1 MLPEKIKVLY
11 IHQDGL
17 ITGSA
22 ISLYNLLGGLKNL
35 GVDPVVL
42 LAGDGPARGYFE
54 TLHIPVHVVPMHGF
68 WTAPGPKWYQ
78 RGAWKNYRALLKN
91 KTVFDFVST
100 LKPDIVHINDKA
112 ALSAGLS
119 IRSLNIP
126 IVQHLRSSYFTCRFP
141 LFKWLSIFC
150 IRNYSNYLIAISE
163 DEIDGFEKFP
173 RLRIVYNSV
182 NMKEAQHAIENRE
195 ETRKAYDIGPNEYL
209 IGYVG
214 IFSRIRGAFDFM
226 KVCKNLLEK
235 MPSMSSKFLML
246 GKLPERKVQSKSVFS
261 MLRNRKSEAEIFFQ
275 LRDELNDKV
284 IAPGYSTEPL
294 RIMAAMDVL
303 VITSRL
309 GVLGRQPLEAQS
321 VGVPVVAYN
330 GHSKQS
336 KVVSDKTGILI
347 NEANPEVLASELHN
361 LLMNKGRLARMA
373 VDALAYSHLQ
383 FDPINNAMAVLA
395 VYKEV
400 LDTLRSNGG

>member
-1 MLPEKIKVLY
+1 MPEKIKVLF

-35 GVDPVVL
+35 GVDPVL
-42 LAGDGPARGYFE
+42 MLAGDGPAKGYFE
-54 TLHIPVHVVPMHGF
+54 TLQIPVHIVPMHGF

-78 RGAWKNYRALLKN
+78 RGAWKNYPALLKN
-91 KTVFDFVST
+91 KSVFDFVSN

-119 IRSLNIP
+119 IRSMNIP

-141 LFKWLSIFC
+141 LFKWVSIFC
-150 IRNYSNYLIAISE
+150 IRNYSHYLIAISE

-182 NMKEAQHAIENRE
+182 NLEEAQHAIENRE
-195 ETRKAYDIGPNEYL
+195 ATRKAYGIGSNEYL

-226 KVCKNLLEK
+226 HVCKSLLKRE
-235 MPSMSSKFLML
+235 PTLPFKFLML
-246 GKLPERKVQSKSVFS
+246 GNLPQRMNLSKGLFS
-261 MLRNRKSEAEIFFQ
+261 SFRSRKSESDKFFQ
-275 LRDELNDKV
+275 LKHELNDQV
-284 IAPGYSTEPL
+284 ITPGYSSEPL
-294 RIMAAMDVL
+294 RIMAAMDLL
-303 VITSRL
+303 VITSHL

-321 VGVPVVAYN
+321 VGVPVAAYN
-330 GHSKQS
+330 GHSRQS
-336 KVVSDKTGILI
+336 KVVTGKTGIVI
-347 NEANPEVLASELHN
+347 NETNPEILASEIHN
-361 LLMNKGRLARMA
+361 LLMNKEHLARMA
-373 VDALAYSHLQ
+373 TNALAYSRHQ
-383 FDPINNAMAVLA
+383 FDPAGNAVAVLG
-395 VYKEV
+395 VYQEI
-400 LDTLRSNGG
+400 LGSLRIKR